1 MRRARAGPR
10 EARISR
16 ERKQTIAKSIVIDF
30 SIGDRAQKIGYEP
43 RQMNVHDNHRG
54 LPAFLAWPELA
65 GAQPDIAVVTP
76 MLNEAGGAAA
86 FVAEIAAAL
95 SGCNFEIIVVNDGST
110 DDTVAI
116 LKTLKAEIPQLRIVE
131 HGENAGQSRALRT
144 GVLTARAQIITMLD
158 GDGQNDPADIPRL
171 LAALEANNDL
181 GDLAMVAGERR
192 DRQDTAAKKWA
203 SNIANGIRRR
213 LLKDGAADTGCGL
226 KLFYREAFLRLPY
239 FDHMH
244 RYLPALMR
252 REGFAV
258 EFLPVSHRAR
268 MHGASKY
275 TNFGRFLVAIRDL
288 QGVLWLIAR
297 SRSPKSIREVD
308 D

>member
-1 MRRARAGPR
+1 M
-10 EARISR
+10 SL
-16 ERKQTIAKSIVIDF
+16 
-30 SIGDRAQKIGYEP
+30 YE
-43 RQMNVHDNHRG
+43 NNRG
-54 LPAFLAWPELA
+54 LPAFLAWPAPA
-65 GAQPDIAVVTP
+65 GDKPGIAVVTP

-86 FVAEIAAAL
+86 FIAEIAAAL
-95 SGCNFEIIVVNDGST
+95 CGRNFEIIVVNDGST
-110 DDTVAI
+110 DDTGAI
-116 LKTLKAEIPQLRIVE
+116 VKNLKAEIPQLRIVE
-131 HGENAGQSRALRT
+131 HGENAGQSRALRS
-144 GVLTARAQIITMLD
+144 GVLSARAPIIAMLD
-158 GDGQNDPADIPRL
+158 GDGQNDPADIPQL
-171 LAALEANNDL
+171 LAVLEAGADHS
-181 GDLAMVAGERR
+181 DLAMVAGERR
-192 DRQDTAAKKWA
+192 GRQDTAARKWA
-203 SNIANGIRRR
+203 SNIANNIRQA

-226 KLFYREAFLRLPY
+226 KVFYREAFLRLPY

-258 EFLPVSHRAR
+258 AFVPVSHRAR

-288 QGVLWLIAR
+288 MGVLWLMAR

>member
-1 MRRARAGPR
+1 MSLH
-10 EARISR
+10 E
-16 ERKQTIAKSIVIDF
+16 
-30 SIGDRAQKIGYEP
+30 
-43 RQMNVHDNHRG
+43 HHCG
-54 LPAFLAWPELA
+54 LPAFLAWPEPA
-65 GAQPDIAVVTP
+65 GDKPEVAVVTP
-76 MLNEAGGAAA
+76 MLNEAGGATA

-95 SGCNFEIIVVNDGST
+95 CGRNFEIIVVNDGST
-110 DDTVAI
+110 DDTGAI
-116 LKTLKAEIPQLRIVE
+116 LKTLKSEIPQLRILE

-144 GVLTARAQIITMLD
+144 GVLAAKAAIVAMLD

-171 LAALEANNDL
+171 LAALEAGKDR
-181 GDLAMVAGERR
+181 GDLAMVAGERQ
-192 DRQDTAAKKWA
+192 DRQDTAARKWA
-203 SNIANGIRRR
+203 SNLANGIRRT
-213 LLKDGAADTGCGL
+213 LLKDGATDTGCGL
-226 KLFYREAFLRLPY
+226 KIFYREAFLRLPY

-252 REGFAV
+252 REGFTV
-258 EFLPVSHRAR
+258 EYLPVSHRAR

-288 QGVLWLIAR
+288 MGVLWLVAR

>member
-1 MRRARAGPR
+1 
-10 EARISR
+10 
-16 ERKQTIAKSIVIDF
+16 
-30 SIGDRAQKIGYEP
+30 
-43 RQMNVHDNHRG
+43 
-54 LPAFLAWPELA
+54 
-65 GAQPDIAVVTP
+65 

-86 FVAEIAAAL
+86 FVTEIAAAL
-95 SGCNFEIIVVNDGST
+95 SGRNFEIIVVNDGST
-110 DDTVAI
+110 DDTGVI
-116 LKTLKAEIPQLRIVE
+116 VKNLKAEIPQLRIIE

-144 GVLTARAQIITMLD
+144 GVLSARAQIIAMLD

-171 LAALEANNDL
+171 LAALKAGNDQN
-181 GDLAMVAGERR
+181 DLAMVAGERR
-192 DRQDTAAKKWA
+192 DRQDTAARKWA
-203 SNIANGIRRR
+203 SNLANRIRRS
-213 LLKDGAADTGCGL
+213 LLNDGATDTGCGL
-226 KLFYREAFLRLPY
+226 KVFYREAFLRLPY
-239 FDHMH
+239 FDHLH

-258 EFLPVSHRAR
+258 EFLQVSHRAR

-288 QGVLWLIAR
+288 MGVLWLMAR